1 MTAPRYAR
9 LASQLFVRERE
20 VPDVAPD
27 AEVRARAIAA
37 VAAALSARRRARR
50 ITRWAA
56 ATTAAA
62 AFVGAVGVAN
72 WATHRAPKIAT
83 GPSPASGVQI
93 VAQSVGGGASVV
105 VSGAE
110 GPLAEGRTIPEG
122 SRLVTP
128 ANGRAT
134 LAFSTGTS
142 VTLGEGTELT
152 VGGEGAKQ
160 LLRLGA
166 GWVDLHVAK
175 LGPNARF
182 VVDTSDTEVEVR
194 GTRFRVSIAHS
205 EPACGNGTP
214 TRVAVTEGVVVVRHD
229 GVEARVAAGEEWPPG
244 CAKPEIAPSGGGAA
258 VSKSASAGGVPGLG
272 SALSEE
278 NKLYAKALAAKNHG
292 DGPGAAAEFE
302 RFLAKYP
309 GSQLAEEAMVER
321 MRILRSIAPARGV
334 SAAHQYLGVYPNGNW
349 RDEAEGIVARTP

>member
-20 VPDVAPD
+20 MPD
-27 AEVRARAIAA
+27 AAPTADARAQAIAA

-50 ITRWAA
+50 TARWAA
-56 ATTAAA
+56 AATAAA
-62 AFVGAVGVAN
+62 AIVAATGAAHWVTHRTAKVAVGGETA
-72 WATHRAPKIAT
+72 HGI
-83 GPSPASGVQI
+83 QI

-128 ANGRAT
+128 ADGRAT

-152 VGGEGAKQ
+152 VGGEGSKQ
-160 LLRLGA
+160 LLHLGA

-182 VVDTSDTEVEVR
+182 IVDTSDAEVEVR
-194 GTRFRVSIAHS
+194 GTRFRVSIAH
-205 EPACGNGTP
+205 PDAACGRGTP
-214 TRVAVTEGVVVVRHD
+214 TRVAVTEGVVVVRQG
-229 GVEARVAAGEEWPPG
+229 GVEARVGAGEEWPPG
-244 CAKPEIAPSGGGAA
+244 CAKPASAPANASSGGAA
-258 VSKSASAGGVPGLG
+258 TGSAGGGTVVG

-278 NKLYAKALAAKNHG
+278 NRLYAKALGAKNHG
-292 DGPGAAAEFE
+292 DARGAVAAFD
-302 RFLAKYP
+302 RFLSKYP
-309 GSQLAEEAMVER
+309 ASPNAEDAMVER
-321 MRILRSIAPARGV
+321 MRLLRSIAPTRAV
-334 SAAHQYLGVYPNGNW
+334 SAAHQYLGAYPTGNA
-349 RDEAEGIVARTP
+349 RDEAEGIVAGGP